1 MTSPWLWYLD
11 RATGLVLLV
20 LLTVVTALG
29 VLASRRSSGGRV
41 PAFVPQ
47 HLHRNLAIL
56 SVALLTAHV
65 VTGVVD
71 EYVDLRW
78 WQTFVPFRGDYEP
91 LWIGLGAIAVDA
103 LAVVTLSS
111 LARARFGHRAW
122 RVLHLAAYLAWPS
135 ALVHSVGL
143 GTDMGTHAGAV
154 LVAAC
159 VGVVL
164 TAAAVRVGDLLV
176 RRLRRPAPMGA
187 NR

>member
-1 MTSPWLWYLD
+1 MTGPWLWYLD

-20 LLTVVTALG
+20 LLTLVTVLG
-29 VLASRRSSGGRV
+29 VLASRRSSGGWV

-47 HLHRNLAIL
+47 RLHRNLAVL
-56 SVALLTAHV
+56 SLGLLAAHV

-78 WQTFVPFRGDYEP
+78 WQTFVPFRGAYQP

-122 RVLHLAAYLAWPS
+122 RILHLTAYAAWPA
-135 ALVHSVGL
+135 ALAHAVGL
-143 GTDMGTHAGAV
+143 GTDMGTRAGAF
-154 LVAAC
+154 LVAGC

-164 TAAAVRVGDLLV
+164 TAVLVRVGDLLV
-176 RRLRRPAPMGA
+176 RRPRRATATEGLR
-187 NR
+187 